1 MLAALLALLQET
13 GGAGEHAAATPAT
26 GEQAAS
32 AAAPHAEPWL
42 VEQANH
48 LLGPLVLK
56 IEQAIMP
63 PIYGLFGKTWHAPGP
78 GEMVIPGHVVWAVLL
93 FIIAVA
99 LVVLLRGKLSVD
111 RPSKGQ
117 QLLEVVV
124 EQIRGL
130 LDQVIGPYGRRYL
143 PVVGSFAVFILI
155 GNLMGQIPGLGAPTE
170 NINVTGALGITS
182 FLYYI
187 ATGFRQQGIKYLKHF
202 TGGLTGPM
210 LAAMGWMIFIVELV
224 SNTVRPV
231 TLSLRLFVN
240 MFADQKIGEV
250 FLSLVGPVVP
260 VFTVVLG
267 VFVCFIQT
275 FIFIMLSM
283 VYLSET
289 VPHEEHD
296 SDEHSQG
303 REAATEVDK
312 VKMALIGH

>member
-1 MLAALLALLQET
+1 MVAALLALLQQGRE
-13 GGAGEHAAATPAT
+13 GAEGRAAEASQGEN
-26 GEQAAS
+26 
-32 AAAPHAEPWL
+32 AEPWL
-42 VEQANH
+42 VEQVNH

-63 PIYGLFGKTWHAPGP
+63 PIYGIFGKTWHAPGP
-78 GEMVIPGHVVWAVLL
+78 GESVIPEHVVWAVLL
-93 FIIAVA
+93 FIIAVV
-99 LVVLLRGKLSVD
+99 LVLLLRGKLSVD
-111 RPSKGQ
+111 RPSRGQ
-117 QLLEVVV
+117 QLLEIVV
-124 EQIRGL
+124 EQVRGL
-130 LDQVIGPYGRRYL
+130 LDQVIGPYGRKYL
-143 PVVGSFAVFILI
+143 PVIGSFALFILI

-187 ATGFRQQGIKYLKHF
+187 TTGFRQQGIKYLKHF
-202 TGGLTGPM
+202 TGGLSGPM
-210 LAAMGWMIFIVELV
+210 LIALGWMIFIVELI
-224 SNTVRPV
+224 SNSVRPV

-240 MFADQKIGEV
+240 MFADHQIGEV

-267 VFVCFIQT
+267 VFVAFVQT

-296 SDEHSQG
+296 TDDHNHGS
-303 REAATEVDK
+303 EALAE
-312 VKMALIGH
+312 AH